1 MAAPRTAEQRAD
13 LVRIEGVIKS
23 VRQVGDKD
31 GATRG
36 SVPRVGATRGG
47 VPRVGAPC
55 ARVWCVRTRARMQP
69 RTCCNPGA
77 CGCRSTAEMTASAA
91 WCYRPTL

>member
-13 LVRIEGVIKS
+13 LVRIEGVIAS
-23 VRQVGDKD
+23 VRQVGD
-31 GATRG
+31 GAP
-36 SVPRVGATRGG
+36 SCA

>member
-13 LVRIEGVIKS
+13 LVRIEGVIAS
-23 VRQVGDKD
+23 VRQVGD
-31 GATRG
+31 GAT
-36 SVPRVGATRGG
+36 TRGG